1 MNRLFAAIV
10 LLMGT
15 TTYAAAPARV
25 LTLPFD
31 SVGDSPKPWI
41 AKAIHQNLL
50 TELARLSSVTPVSGD
65 TPITEVSVAV
75 RLGEGAHADFVVF
88 GSYQTV
94 EGDLRITG
102 HVVDV
107 AKKES
112 IAGLKATGTQR
123 DLFGLED
130 VIANQVKR
138 TLPQPVV
145 VQSDMLKQPVAPP
158 PDAEPP
164 APEVAVNDR
173 ARELEAQIDRAI
185 ERLKYATPPDYQPYN
200 YDYSYPYY
208 GYSGIYQPFI
218 YYTIPSYR
226 FPIHHRGGFH
236 GHPGNGGWHGGGGNW
251 HGGGGN
257 WHGGTGHGGMGGGGA
272 VRVGGTVGVGAGGV
286 STGGHR

>member
-15 TTYAAAPARV
+15 TAYAAAPVRV
-25 LTLPFD
+25 LTLPFE
-31 SVGDSPKPWI
+31 SVGESPKPWI
-41 AKAIHQNLL
+41 AKAVQENLQA
-50 TELARLSSVTPVSGD
+50 ELSRLSSVTPISGD
-65 TPITEVSVAV
+65 TPITELSVAV

-107 AKKES
+107 LKKES

-138 TLPQPVV
+138 SLPQPVA

-164 APEVAVNDR
+164 APEVAANER
-173 ARELEAQIDRAI
+173 ARQLEAQIDQAI
-185 ERLKYATPPDYQPYN
+185 ERLKYASPPDYQPYN

-236 GHPGNGGWHGGGGNW
+236 GHTGGNFHGGGGF
-251 HGGGGN
+251 
-257 WHGGTGHGGMGGGGA
+257 HGGTIRGGMGHVGNIGGGGA
-272 VRVGGTVGVGAGGV
+272 VRVGGTVGVGGG
-286 STGGHR
+286 TGGRMGR

>member
-15 TTYAAAPARV
+15 TAYAAAPARV
-25 LTLPFD
+25 LTLPFE
-31 SVGDSPKPWI
+31 SVGESAKPWI
-41 AKAIHQNLL
+41 AKAVQQNLQAEL
-50 TELARLSSVTPVSGD
+50 TRLGSVTPISGETAVSD
-65 TPITEVSVAV
+65 LNAAV
-75 RLGEGAHADFVVF
+75 HAGENAKADIVVF

-107 AKKES
+107 VKKES

-130 VIANQVKR
+130 IIANQVKR

-158 PDAEPP
+158 PDEEPP
-164 APEVAVNDR
+164 APEVAANVR

-218 YYTIPSYR
+218 YYTIPSSR
-226 FPIHHRGGFH
+226 FPIHHHGGLHGHFGGQGGGSFHGGGGFH
-236 GHPGNGGWHGGGGNW
+236 GGTVRGGGG
-251 HGGGGN
+251 
-257 WHGGTGHGGMGGGGA
+257 GGM
-272 VRVGGTVGVGAGGV
+272 VRGGGTVGV
-286 STGGHR
+286 STGGRMGR